1 MILLF
6 LMMEVWWIT
15 LSVWK
20 LHLKLEVKLD
30 IHLIL
35 PNLMNLLHYILVL
48 YIFLHW
54 LVQQSELNLFKKI
67 IFQDFLKQGII
78 HLILILIYQ
87 LFILF
92 LITIT
97 FLMKIME
104 FMHLEMI
111 TTTTTHILV
120 LIFGKIGRGRCI
132 YLCM

>member
-48 YIFLHW
+48 YIFPHW

-92 LITIT
+92 LIIIT

-111 TTTTTHILV
+111 TTTTIHILV
-120 LIFGKIGRGRCI
+120 LIFGKTGRDQCI